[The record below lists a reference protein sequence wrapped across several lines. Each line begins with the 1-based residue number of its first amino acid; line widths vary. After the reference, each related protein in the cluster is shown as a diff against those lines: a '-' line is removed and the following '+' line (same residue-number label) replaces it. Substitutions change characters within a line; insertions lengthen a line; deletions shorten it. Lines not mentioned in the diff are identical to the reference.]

1 MTHTIRRPS
10 SLLAFGAG
18 LGAAV
23 GLLAVSAPAGATAV
37 AAHSSAPSAYRQV
50 NLVSDVPGR
59 AQVTD
64 PHLVNAWGASHL
76 GASPLWVSDNGT
88 DVTTLYSGAVNGSPQ
103 TVVPLVVSIPG
114 GAPTVQVSNTTA
126 SFVVHDDAGH
136 SGGAKFLFVGETGHL
151 SGWNPLVGA
160 TAPGTS
166 THAV

>member
-23 GLLAVSAPAGATAV
+23 GLLAVSAPAGATAL
-37 AAHSSAPSAYRQV
+37 AAHPSAPSAYKQV
-50 NLVSDVPGR
+50 NLVSDVPGM

-88 DVTTLYSGAVNGSPQ
+88 DVDHALLRSRPRQPADHRAARREHPGRRAHRSGVEPHD
-103 TVVPLVVSIPG
+103 VLH
-114 GAPTVQVSNTTA
+114 GA
-126 SFVVHDDAGH
+126 
-136 SGGAKFLFVGETGHL
+136 
-151 SGWNPLVGA
+151 
-160 TAPGTS
+160 
-166 THAV
+166 